1 MFGKLTA
8 ALKEGL
14 RKTKEKILGGIRA
27 ILPFGRELDADLVDQ
42 LEEHLYTADIGP
54 KTVAKMM
61 AAVRTEWKERR
72 IKTTDECFFFL
83 KSHVKGILASEGSN
97 LRRAASG
104 PTVILIAGVNG
115 TGKTTSIAK
124 IAHRLKKE
132 GTVILAAGDT
142 FRAAASEQ
150 LGMWAD
156 RLGVRLIRHD
166 NGADPAAVAYDAVE
180 AAISSKATWLI
191 IDTAGRLHTQGN
203 LMAELEKVKRIIR
216 KRIPEAPHETL
227 LVLDATTGQNA
238 IVQAAEF
245 GKILDLTGLVLTK
258 LDGTAKGGA
267 IIGIRDQVKI
277 PVKFVGVGEKIEDL
291 EDFDPDSFVEA
302 LFEPPE
308 TKA

>member
-27 ILPFGRELDADLVDQ
+27 ILPFGRDLNADLVDQ

-61 AAVRTEWKERR
+61 AAVRAAWKNRE
-72 IKTTDECFFFL
+72 IKTTDECFLFL
-83 KSHVKGILASEGSN
+83 KAHVKAILATENPG

-104 PTVILIAGVNG
+104 PTIILVAGVNG

-124 IAHRLKKE
+124 IAHRLKKD

-150 LGMWAD
+150 LGLWAE

-166 NGADPAAVAYDAVE
+166 KGADPAAVAYDAVE
-180 AAISSKATWLI
+180 AALASNAMWLI
-191 IDTAGRLHTQGN
+191 IDTAGRLHTQEN

-216 KRIPEAPHETL
+216 KRIPDAPHETL

-238 IVQAAEF
+238 ITQAAEF
-245 GKILDLTGLVLTK
+245 GKILNLTGLVLTK

-267 IIGIRDQVKI
+267 VIGIRDQVKI
-277 PVKFVGVGEKIEDL
+277 PVKFVGVGEKIDDL

-302 LFEPPE
+302 LFDTPE
-308 TKA
+308 VRA